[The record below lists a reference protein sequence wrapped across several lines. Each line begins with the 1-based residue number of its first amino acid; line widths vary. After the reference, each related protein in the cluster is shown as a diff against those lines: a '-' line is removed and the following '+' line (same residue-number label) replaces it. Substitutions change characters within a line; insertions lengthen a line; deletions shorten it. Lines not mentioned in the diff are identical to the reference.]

1 MTSRVHRKK
10 KISKKRRN
18 QLKNGKNSGEYNFEI
33 VFTLT
38 SPCVHQRPF
47 LISSSIVDGIMVSS
61 EYALSTRVL
70 SSSAFLA
77 SE

>member
-18 QLKNGKNSGEYNFEI
+18 QIKNGKNSGEYNFEI

-47 LISSSIVDGIMVSS
+47 LISSSIVDGIICSDMV
-61 EYALSTRVL
+61 
-70 SSSAFLA
+70 
-77 SE
+77 

>member
-47 LISSSIVDGIMVSS
+47 LISSSIVDGIRISPENV
-61 EYALSTRVL
+61 LSTSSL
-70 SSSAFLA
+70 SSSACLDI
-77 SE
+77 

>member
-10 KISKKRRN
+10 NISKKRRN

-47 LISSSIVDGIMVSS
+47 LINSSIKLGMIVVR
-61 EYALSTRVL
+61 T
-70 SSSAFLA
+70 LA
-77 SE
+77 IFTSWNFYY